1 MYEIFS
7 YGNFLS
13 QLKLYHRSIFFPKRA
28 SQSFDSSL
36 EAIVFTQPQ
45 QHSFDST
52 LEVIILLYLRSI
64 SFSKAGIKIVSRRF
78 VYKNTVCT
86 ERLFSGKKPNWKY
99 SYHVNTFAHKCIS
112 KFIPLTPKSD
122 QQKYSFSLQHRPSR
136 TLRSHYESRL

>member
-13 QLKLYHRSIFFPKRA
+13 QLKLYFRSIFFQNGHHNRLILPQKQSFLLNLSSIHLTLLQKQSFYSTLEAFLFPKRA
-28 SQSFDSSL
+28 L
-36 EAIVFTQPQ
+36 
-45 QHSFDST
+45 
-52 LEVIILLYLRSI
+52 
-64 SFSKAGIKIVSRRF
+64 F

-112 KFIPLTPKSD
+112 QFIPFTPKSD
-122 QQKYSFSLQHRPSR
+122 QQKYSFSLQHRPSH
-136 TLRSHYESRL
+136 TSRSHCESRL